1 MTPSDERWL
10 LPEGIEELL
19 PPQAARMERLRR
31 TILDLY
37 HGWGYELVLPP
48 FIEYLETLLTG
59 TGNDLDLQTFKLTDQ
74 LSGRMMGV
82 RADMTPQVARI
93 DACHL
98 RRETP
103 TRLCY
108 MGTVLRTRPAGIT
121 GSRSP
126 LQVGVELYGHD
137 GVASDVEVL
146 RLMVETMA
154 VSGIER
160 LHLDL
165 GHVGIFRALAR
176 QADLDGRQE
185 SALFDALQRK
195 ARPEIES
202 LLGQLGLPSGISRM
216 LTSLAT
222 LNGGEEILD
231 QAERTL
237 QEGTSELHAA
247 LTNLREVAR
256 QLRSHLPELA
266 LHFDLAEL
274 RGYRY
279 HTGVVF
285 AVYVPGHG
293 QAVAQGGRYD
303 DIGRVFGRSRPATG
317 FSTDLKTLVSLA
329 PGEGEPRRKGILAP
343 AGTSPD
349 LLQAV
354 RELRGQGERVIEL
367 LPGQSGDA
375 AALDCDRHLVL
386 RDGGWQVESLSG

>member
-1 MTPSDERWL
+1 MIPSDERWM
-10 LPEGIEELL
+10 LPEGVEELL

-93 DACHL
+93 DACYL

-108 MGTVLRTRPAGIT
+108 MGTVLRTRPAGIA

-154 VSGIER
+154 VSGIGR

-195 ARPEIES
+195 ACPEIES

-216 LTSLAT
+216 
-222 LNGGEEILD
+222 
-231 QAERTL
+231 
-237 QEGTSELHAA
+237 
-247 LTNLREVAR
+247 
-256 QLRSHLPELA
+256 
-266 LHFDLAEL
+266 
-274 RGYRY
+274 
-279 HTGVVF
+279 
-285 AVYVPGHG
+285 
-293 QAVAQGGRYD
+293 
-303 DIGRVFGRSRPATG
+303 
-317 FSTDLKTLVSLA
+317 
-329 PGEGEPRRKGILAP
+329 
-343 AGTSPD
+343 
-349 LLQAV
+349 
-354 RELRGQGERVIEL
+354 
-367 LPGQSGDA
+367 
-375 AALDCDRHLVL
+375 
-386 RDGGWQVESLSG
+386 